1 MNLKENM
8 SNIFNKTKE
17 NTSILGYVC
26 SKYILEILVSLIV
39 IAAYIAMFLSYAL
52 MNISDKVTIFVNITY
67 SDFSDYK
74 LEKILDTGIKQFYTK
89 FPSMKKYFVSI
100 KIKKEQHDKLK
111 KSEGEVID
119 LTQSDDDNMVENL
132 TTSSE

>member
-1 MNLKENM
+1 MVVKN
-8 SNIFNKTKE
+8 NKV
-17 NTSILGYVC
+17 LGLLDYGDMIYAPTVND
-26 SKYILEILVSLIV
+26 LAVS
-39 IAAYIAMFLSYAL
+39 LSYAL

-100 KIKKEQHDKLK
+100 KRRKFFIY
-111 KSEGEVID
+111 
-119 LTQSDDDNMVENL
+119 
-132 TTSSE
+132 